1 MALRIRSIEWKEN
14 KVIIVNQLKLPT
26 EIEYIECTTPERV
39 VEAIKNMEIRGAPAI
54 GAAAAYALALAA
66 IRSNARSRKEFLK
79 EIYEVAEKLK
89 STRPTAINLFWA
101 INRVLKSAE
110 KAGESIEKIVMT
122 IVNEA
127 KKIAEKDIKA
137 NKLIGKYGAKLIEDG
152 DCILTHCNTGSL
164 ATVDYGT
171 ALGIIRAAVEEG
183 KKIHVY
189 VTETRPKLQGARL
202 TALELK
208 YENIPVTVICD
219 NMVGYI
225 MQKELVNKVFVG
237 ADRILRTGHV
247 INKIG
252 TYTIAVLAKYHNVP
266 FYVAAPTSTFDLKKA
281 LDQIEIEERSPE
293 EVAFCG
299 NIRVVPKGVNILNP
313 AFDVTPPQLITAIIT
328 EKGILEPPL
337 DHAITKI
344 FNF

>member
-1 MALRIRSIEWKEN
+1 MRIRSIEWKEN

-26 EIEYIECTTPERV
+26 EIEYIECVTPERV
-39 VEAIKNMEIRGAPAI
+39 IKAIKNMEIRGAPAI

-66 IRSNARSRKEFLK
+66 IRSRAKTQKELLK
-79 EIYEVAEKLK
+79 EVYVVAEKLK

-101 INRVLKSAE
+101 VDRVLKVAE
-110 KAGESIEKIVMT
+110 KTGLSVDKIVT
-122 IVNEA
+122 SIVNEA
-127 KKIAEKDIKA
+127 MKIAEEDVKT
-137 NKLIGKYGAKLIEDG
+137 NKLIGKYGVRLIEDG
-152 DCILTHCNTGSL
+152 DNILTHCNTGSL

-171 ALGIIRAAVEEG
+171 ALGIIRAAVREG

-219 NMVGYI
+219 SMVGYI
-225 MQKELVNKVFVG
+225 MQKRQVNKIFVG

-252 TYTIAVLAKYHNVP
+252 TYSIAVLAKYHNIP
-266 FYVAAPTSTFDLKKA
+266 FYVAAPTSTFDLKRT
-281 LDQIEIEERSPE
+281 LDQVEIEERPPE
-293 EVAFCG
+293 EVIFYG
-299 NIRVVPKGVNILNP
+299 NERVVPEGVNVINP
-313 AFDVTPPQLITAIIT
+313 AFDITPPALIKAIIT
-328 EKGILEPPL
+328 EKGVLGQPL
-337 DHAITKI
+337 NRSIAKI
-344 FNF
+344 FSL

>member
-1 MALRIRSIEWKEN
+1 MRIRSIEWKEN
-14 KVIIVNQLKLPT
+14 KVLIVNQLKLPM
-26 EIEYIECTTPERV
+26 EIEYIECTIPERV
-39 VEAIKNMEIRGAPAI
+39 IKAIKNMEIRGAPAI

-66 IRSNARSRKEFLK
+66 IRSRAKTPKELLE
-79 EIYEVAEKLK
+79 EIFGVAEKLK

-101 INRVLKSAE
+101 VDRVLKAAE
-110 KAGESIEKIVMT
+110 KAEQSVGKIIVS

-127 KKIAEKDIKA
+127 MRIAEEDVEA
-137 NKLIGKYGAKLIEDG
+137 NKLIGKYGARLIEDG
-152 DCILTHCNTGSL
+152 DSILTHCNTGSL

-171 ALGIIRAAVEEG
+171 ALGIIRAAVKGG

-219 NMVGYI
+219 NMVGYV
-225 MQKELVNKVFVG
+225 MQKGLVNKVFVG
-237 ADRILRTGHV
+237 ADRILKTGHV

-252 TYTIAVLAKYHNVP
+252 TYSIAVLAKYHNIP
-266 FYVAAPTSTFDLKKA
+266 FYVAATVSTFDLKKT
-281 LDQIEIEERSPE
+281 LDQVKIEERPPE
-293 EVAFCG
+293 EVVFYG
-299 NIRVVPKGVNILNP
+299 NRRVIPEGVNVVNP
-313 AFDVTPPQLITAIIT
+313 AFDITPPELITAIIT

-337 DHAITKI
+337 DRSIVKVL
-344 FNF
+344 NL

>member
-127 KKIAEKDIKA
+127 KKIAEEDIKA

>member
-1 MALRIRSIEWKEN
+1 MRIKSIEWKQN

-39 VEAIKNMEIRGAPAI
+39 IEAIKKMEIRGAPAI

-66 IRSNARSRKEFLK
+66 INSNAKSRE
-79 EIYEVAEKLK
+79 EILREVYEVAEKLK
-89 STRPTAINLFWA
+89 STRPTAVNLFWA
-101 INRVLKSAE
+101 INRVLKSVE
-110 KAGESIEKIVMT
+110 KVGESIEKTIKAIVDET
-122 IVNEA
+122 
-127 KKIAEKDIKA
+127 KKIAEEDIRA
-137 NKLIGKYGAKLIEDG
+137 NKLIGKYGAKLIKDG

-225 MQKELVNKVFVG
+225 MQKGTVRKIFVG

-252 TYTIAVLAKYHNVP
+252 TYTIAVLAKYHNIP

-281 LDQIEIEERSPE
+281 LNQIEIEERSPE

-299 NIRVVPKGVNILNP
+299 NMRVVPEGVNIFNP

-328 EKGILEPPL
+328 EKGILESPL
-337 DHAITKI
+337 DQAIAKM
-344 FNF
+344 FNL